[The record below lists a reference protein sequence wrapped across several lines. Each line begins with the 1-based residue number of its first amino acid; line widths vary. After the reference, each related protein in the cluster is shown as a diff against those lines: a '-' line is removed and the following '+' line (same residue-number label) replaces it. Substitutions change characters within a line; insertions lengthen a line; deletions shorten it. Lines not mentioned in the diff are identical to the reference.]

1 MNLLYAPIEL
11 ELALLGWA
19 LLAPAVWLA
28 LRAVRGGFLR
38 EGAQQHAWLAG
49 LFCVALLWTLQVR
62 LGNGPGFGLLGVALY
77 VLLFGAAR
85 GMLGLMLALVLH
97 HLLVGG
103 SWLALGASGL
113 LFAVLPAL
121 LTTALQRAVARWLP
135 KNLFIFI
142 IGNGMFVTLAAT
154 ALTSVLLLLLS
165 LGLAAPAAVNAAA
178 DATATAA
185 VAPIAHLAD
194 YIGYS
199 LLLAWGEALVSGMIF
214 SALVIFTPRL
224 VLTYRQDLYLP
235 RHGAQR

>member
-1 MNLLYAPIEL
+1 MNLLYVPVEIEF
-11 ELALLGWA
+11 ALLGWA

-28 LRAVRGGFLR
+28 LRSVHSGFLR

-49 LFCVALLWTLQVR
+49 LMCVALLWTLQVR

-85 GMLGLMLALVLH
+85 GMLGLLLALVLH

-121 LTTALQRAVARWLP
+121 LTAALQRAVARWLP

-165 LGLAAPAAVNAAA
+165 LAQAAPALADDAAG
-178 DATATAA
+178 A
-185 VAPIAHLAD
+185 VAPMAHLAD

-214 SALVIFTPRL
+214 SALVIFTPRI

-235 RHGAQR
+235 RHGVQR

>member
-1 MNLLYAPIEL
+1 MNLLYAPINL

-19 LLAPAVWLA
+19 LLAPALWLA

-49 LFCVALLWTLQVR
+49 LVCVALLWTLQVR

-85 GMLGLMLALVLH
+85 GMLGLLLALVLH
-97 HLLVGG
+97 HLLAGG

-121 LTTALQRAVARWLP
+121 VTAALQRAVARWLP

-165 LGLAAPAAVNAAA
+165 LGLAASTAVHAAA
-178 DATATAA
+178 DAA
-185 VAPIAHLAD
+185 VAPTAHLAD

-214 SALVIFTPRL
+214 SALVIFTPRV